1 MATENTQTTP
11 KRKYHRITAEQ
22 MASFQALEAL
32 LGNGSAAVRQLTP
45 AVKNAGYRAFVI
57 RKKAKQESPELFI
70 NDQLNTVAVDA
81 VNRLGDIVQ
90 SPDEKTALKAAMYA
104 IDHIRGQAT
113 KKSIALTGK
122 LNIQNV
128 LD

>member
-1 MATENTQTTP
+1 MEAQKADTKP
-11 KRKYHRITAEQ
+11 KRKYHRITSEQ
-22 MASFQALEAL
+22 MASFTALEAL
-32 LGNGSAAVRQLTP
+32 LGNGSAAVRSLTP

-57 RKKAKQESPELFI
+57 RKKAKAESSELFI
-70 NDQLNTVAVDA
+70 NDQLNSVAVDA

-90 SPDEKTALKAAMYA
+90 SPDEKTALKASMYA